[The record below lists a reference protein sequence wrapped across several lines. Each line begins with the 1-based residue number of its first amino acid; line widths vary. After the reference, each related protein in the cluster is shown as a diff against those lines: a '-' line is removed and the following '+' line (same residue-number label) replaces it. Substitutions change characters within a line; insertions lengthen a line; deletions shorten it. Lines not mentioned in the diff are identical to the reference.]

1 MEGSFIQGPCA
12 MVQGYLW
19 AGSVV
24 APDQGRCGKDK
35 RVSPA
40 FSCPRPWFLVKT
52 SNGETFFQHPKKK
65 KSDLASSTRESIAVF
80 GLLRLPWGSGS
91 GQLKKGPRP

>member
-1 MEGSFIQGPCA
+1 
-12 MVQGYLW
+12 MVEGYLW

-40 FSCPRPWFLVKT
+40 FSSPRPWLHGSPVATLGKT
-52 SNGETFFQHPKKK
+52 LIGETFFQHLKKK

-80 GLLRLPWGSGS
+80 GLLRLRWGSGS
-91 GQLKKGPRP
+91 GQLKKGPWP